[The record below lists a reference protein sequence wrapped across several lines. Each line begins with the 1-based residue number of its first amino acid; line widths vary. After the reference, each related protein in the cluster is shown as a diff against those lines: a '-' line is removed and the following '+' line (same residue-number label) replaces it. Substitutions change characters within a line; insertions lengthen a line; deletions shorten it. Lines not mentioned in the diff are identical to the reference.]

1 MKEQENENIEFDE
14 KSAETIYNEIVRQY
28 NLEMDAHD
36 TLKDK
41 ANSIIAIN
49 GTIITLVTLAAIQ
62 ILGLDV
68 LYWIKYSIILF
79 SIPYF
84 FFIRSFLSA
93 IDSYLLVDLETI
105 NASGL
110 LENYYRRPKL
120 EILDQLSSNLAENTD
135 KNKLNSRERKKYM
148 DKSMLSLR
156 IGVISLVLVL
166 ISIFALILLK

>member
-1 MKEQENENIEFDE
+1 MKEQGNKNMESDE

-28 NLEMDAHD
+28 NLEMDSHD

-62 ILGLDV
+62 ILGLNV

-84 FFIRSFLSA
+84 FFIRSF
-93 IDSYLLVDLETI
+93 
-105 NASGL
+105 G
-110 LENYYRRPKL
+110 
-120 EILDQLSSNLAENTD
+120 
-135 KNKLNSRERKKYM
+135 
-148 DKSMLSLR
+148 
-156 IGVISLVLVL
+156 
-166 ISIFALILLK
+166 